1 MIHEL
6 PSLPYAE
13 NALEPFIS
21 AETVAFHYGKHH
33 ATYVAKLNGLIPGTE
48 FENSSL
54 EEIIKKAVAGPVFNN
69 AAQIWNHTFYWNC
82 LGPNAGGGPAGALS
96 EAINKTFGSFEAFKA
111 EMTDKSVNLFGSGW
125 SWLVKDGSGN
135 LSIVQTT
142 NAGNPLTDGLTPLLT
157 CDVWEHA
164 YYIDCRNSR
173 PDYMENFWKLINW
186 RAVEVTFL
194 S

>member
-21 AETVAFHYGKHH
+21 TETVAFHYGKHH

-54 EEIIKKAVAGPVFNN
+54 EEIVKKAVAGPIFNN

-82 LGPNAGGGPAGALS
+82 LAPNAGGEPAGALLV
-96 EAINKTFGSFEAFKA
+96 AINKTFGSFEAFKA

-125 SWLVKDGSGN
+125 SWLVKDGTGN

-173 PDYMENFWKLINW
+173 PDYMKNFWKLINW
-186 RAVEVTFL
+186 SAVEANL
-194 S
+194 